1 VTSSCSERWSRR
13 RALLGLGACLAPPA
27 WAAGD
32 RPDPLPATPAGP
44 LDVDA
49 ARFEALDLDWA
60 DAGRQRA
67 VPVRLYRPAGA
78 AREAG
83 GADGRRSLVI
93 FSHGIGSS
101 RRGYSY
107 LGAYLAAQGHLALH
121 VQHVGSDRQVWIG
134 NPFGI
139 VARLKSAAQE
149 SEALQRVRDVRF
161 ALDRLLDSEHAA
173 EIAPE
178 RILMAGHSYGAN
190 TSLLLAGARVVREG
204 QALPLA
210 DPRLRAAVL
219 ISAPPFYREPVLR
232 DILAPVQIPTLHIT
246 ATEDVIQV
254 PGYHSPPADRIQVY
268 EATGSRL
275 KALAVFE
282 GGSHSIF
289 TDRGVTG
296 GIARN
301 PQVKRAT
308 RELVKDFIDLV
319 VAGQDA
325 ALRDWPQRH
334 QPLLSRWQ
342 LDATLGA

>member
-1 VTSSCSERWSRR
+1 VTSNSSERLSRR
-13 RALLGLGACLAPPA
+13 RALLGLGACLAGPG

-32 RPDPLPATPAGP
+32 RPDPLPVAPSGP
-44 LDVDA
+44 LDVDP
-49 ARFEALDLDWA
+49 ARFAAIDLDWT
-60 DAGRQRA
+60 DAARQRA
-67 VPVRLYRPAGA
+67 VPVRLYQPAGP
-78 AREAG
+78 ARETA
-83 GADGRRSLVI
+83 GADGRRSLVV

-121 VQHVGSDRQVWIG
+121 VQHVGSDRQVWMG

-139 VARLKSAAQE
+139 VARLQAAARE
-149 SEALQRVRDVRF
+149 SEALQRVQDVRF
-161 ALDRLLDSEHAA
+161 ALDRLLDSEQAA

-190 TSLLLAGARVVREG
+190 TSLLLAGARVVRAG
-204 QALPLA
+204 QPLPLA

-219 ISAPPFYREPVLR
+219 ISAPPFYREPTLR
-232 DILAPVQIPTLHIT
+232 DILAPVHIPTLHIT

-268 EATGSRL
+268 EATGSPL

-308 RELVKDFIDLV
+308 RELVKDFMDLV
-319 VAGQDA
+319 FAGQGA

-334 QPLLSRWQ
+334 QPLLNRWQ
-342 LDATLGA
+342 LDAPASA